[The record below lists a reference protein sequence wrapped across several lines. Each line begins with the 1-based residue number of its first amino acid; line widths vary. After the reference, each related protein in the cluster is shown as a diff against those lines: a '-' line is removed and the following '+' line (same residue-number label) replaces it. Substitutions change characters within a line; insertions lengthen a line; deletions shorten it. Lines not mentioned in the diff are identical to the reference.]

1 MLVKKERKRSK
12 LIYIIPMLTASLYS
26 IRVYSLMK
34 INNTPLKLE
43 YLETSLNRMIDPSF
57 PLILDRQAVMTAFFV
72 AIFVFALI
80 NTYLG
85 SYKRT
90 VQEQTYGTS
99 EWGDAMD
106 LNKMKAKNYQDNVII
121 TNTEQFAKDAIISN
135 INRHIFVCGRPGTGK
150 TRAFLYPNI
159 LSATGSIVITD
170 PKGEA
175 LRALGHSLLSLGYRI
190 KVFNLDKKYES
201 NHYNPFHYIKKIP
214 KVIYHLDDDIAEVTS
229 EKTLAQDDVMS
240 LINLLFKA
248 TQSTTI
254 KSSTGDPF
262 WEKAE
267 MIFLQAITYYML
279 FRLPENE
286 HTFSTMLD
294 LIRKANPDENDKCQ
308 LDDIFEKWKAEE
320 PNHVGVKQYEH
331 FKSARG
337 KMLRTIVL
345 TAVARLAPLNIEE
358 VSNLTSY
365 DDLELDSLGMPEE
378 QGKIAIFI
386 VTKPSDDA
394 FNFLANLMYSQMFSL
409 LDYNAN
415 KFNGYLPTPVDIY
428 FDEFKQ
434 LGEIPRF
441 AENLAYVRSFNVGFA
456 IFLQSLSQIK
466 ELYEKSWETILD
478 CCDSI
483 LFLGSNSDSTLEY
496 MENMLGSKT
505 WYKKSTSRTFSK
517 NGSNSKSYDIVGR
530 KLAFKDEIGRMP
542 KGKCIAKISNTEHN
556 VFYSDIYDLK
566 KHPRYKTLF
575 EPRDPKTVNNLY
587 DHRKYLEANH
597 KKVIKKKKFEEMGIN
612 AEIVTI
618 ASNSIDPVD
627 LAKFKVVGNQDTDLS
642 NL

>member
-1 MLVKKERKRSK
+1 M
-12 LIYIIPMLTASLYS
+12 
-26 IRVYSLMK
+26 
-34 INNTPLKLE
+34 
-43 YLETSLNRMIDPSF
+43 
-57 PLILDRQAVMTAFFV
+57 
-72 AIFVFALI
+72 
-80 NTYLG
+80 
-85 SYKRT
+85 
-90 VQEQTYGTS
+90 
-99 EWGDAMD
+99 
-106 LNKMKAKNYQDNVII
+106 
-121 TNTEQFAKDAIISN
+121 
-135 INRHIFVCGRPGTGK
+135 
-150 TRAFLYPNI
+150 
-159 LSATGSIVITD
+159 
-170 PKGEA
+170 
-175 LRALGHSLLSLGYRI
+175 RALGHSLLSLGYRI

-214 KVIYHLDDDIAEVTS
+214 KVIYHLDDDIAEVTN

-415 KFNGYLPTPVDIY
+415 KFNGYLPAPVDIY

-566 KHPRYKTLF
+566 KHPRYKALF
-575 EPRDPKTVNNLY
+575 EPRDPKTINNLY

>member
-1 MLVKKERKRSK
+1 
-12 LIYIIPMLTASLYS
+12 
-26 IRVYSLMK
+26 
-34 INNTPLKLE
+34 
-43 YLETSLNRMIDPSF
+43 
-57 PLILDRQAVMTAFFV
+57 
-72 AIFVFALI
+72 
-80 NTYLG
+80 
-85 SYKRT
+85 
-90 VQEQTYGTS
+90 
-99 EWGDAMD
+99 
-106 LNKMKAKNYQDNVII
+106 
-121 TNTEQFAKDAIISN
+121 
-135 INRHIFVCGRPGTGK
+135 
-150 TRAFLYPNI
+150 
-159 LSATGSIVITD
+159 
-170 PKGEA
+170 
-175 LRALGHSLLSLGYRI
+175 
-190 KVFNLDKKYES
+190 
-201 NHYNPFHYIKKIP
+201 
-214 KVIYHLDDDIAEVTS
+214 
-229 EKTLAQDDVMS
+229 
-240 LINLLFKA
+240 
-248 TQSTTI
+248 
-254 KSSTGDPF
+254 
-262 WEKAE
+262 
-267 MIFLQAITYYML
+267 
-279 FRLPENE
+279 
-286 HTFSTMLD
+286 
-294 LIRKANPDENDKCQ
+294 
-308 LDDIFEKWKAEE
+308 
-320 PNHVGVKQYEH
+320 
-331 FKSARG
+331 
-337 KMLRTIVL
+337 
-345 TAVARLAPLNIEE
+345 
-358 VSNLTSY
+358 
-365 DDLELDSLGMPEE
+365 
-378 QGKIAIFI
+378 
-386 VTKPSDDA
+386 
-394 FNFLANLMYSQMFSL
+394 MYSQMFSL

-575 EPRDPKTVNNLY
+575 EPRDPKTINNLY

>member
-1 MLVKKERKRSK
+1 
-12 LIYIIPMLTASLYS
+12 
-26 IRVYSLMK
+26 
-34 INNTPLKLE
+34 
-43 YLETSLNRMIDPSF
+43 
-57 PLILDRQAVMTAFFV
+57 
-72 AIFVFALI
+72 
-80 NTYLG
+80 
-85 SYKRT
+85 
-90 VQEQTYGTS
+90 
-99 EWGDAMD
+99 
-106 LNKMKAKNYQDNVII
+106 
-121 TNTEQFAKDAIISN
+121 
-135 INRHIFVCGRPGTGK
+135 
-150 TRAFLYPNI
+150 
-159 LSATGSIVITD
+159 
-170 PKGEA
+170 
-175 LRALGHSLLSLGYRI
+175 
-190 KVFNLDKKYES
+190 
-201 NHYNPFHYIKKIP
+201 
-214 KVIYHLDDDIAEVTS
+214 
-229 EKTLAQDDVMS
+229 
-240 LINLLFKA
+240 
-248 TQSTTI
+248 
-254 KSSTGDPF
+254 
-262 WEKAE
+262 
-267 MIFLQAITYYML
+267 
-279 FRLPENE
+279 
-286 HTFSTMLD
+286 
-294 LIRKANPDENDKCQ
+294 
-308 LDDIFEKWKAEE
+308 
-320 PNHVGVKQYEH
+320 
-331 FKSARG
+331 
-337 KMLRTIVL
+337 MLRTIVL

-415 KFNGYLPTPVDIY
+415 KFNGYLPTSVDIY

-597 KKVIKKKKFEEMGIN
+597 KKVIRKKKFEEMGIN

-618 ASNSIDPVD
+618 VSNSIDPVD